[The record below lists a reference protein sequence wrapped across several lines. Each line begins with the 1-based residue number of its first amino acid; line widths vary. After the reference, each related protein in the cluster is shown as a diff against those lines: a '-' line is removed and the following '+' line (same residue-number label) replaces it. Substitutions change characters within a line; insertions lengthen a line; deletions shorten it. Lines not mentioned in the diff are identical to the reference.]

1 MTARPGTTADV
12 PAAEEVWRL
21 SVTERDGAAP
31 AREAAEAVAE
41 ILRADT
47 THLVVWEQDGK
58 VVGMGCT
65 TPGREGGAGR
75 GPVVTDLC
83 HVQMVFVRPS
93 HWGGGIGGELL
104 DALLDH
110 ARAKGQT
117 RAQLWVVED
126 NERATRL
133 YVRHGFTHTGTVIE
147 ENGVAVGL
155 WSRPL

>member
-1 MTARPGTTADV
+1 MTVRPGTTADI

-21 SVTERDGAAP
+21 SVTERDGALP
-31 AREAAEAVAE
+31 PLEVAEAVGG

-47 THLVVWEQDGK
+47 THLFVAEEGGEI
-58 VVGMGCT
+58 VGMGCT
-65 TPGREGGAGR
+65 TPGREGGAAR
-75 GPVVTDLC
+75 GPVIPDLC

-104 DALLDH
+104 DALLGH
-110 ARAKGQT
+110 ARSIGQT

-126 NERATRL
+126 NERATHL
-133 YVRHGFTHTGTVIE
+133 YARRGFTHTGAVIE
-147 ENGVAVGL
+147 ENGVAIGL